1 MSARM
6 KRKHYLIDKDFQLG
20 FIFKFCVIV
29 IFSSLV
35 IGGLVFFLTRNS
47 TTVAIENTRVSV
59 KSTAD
64 FILPVLVLTVV
75 VVAFFSTLVLSAMA
89 LIISHRIVGPLYRLR
104 KGIDVL
110 KDGDFTNE
118 FHVRNKDNLKDLA
131 KSLSGMSG
139 ELRNRHVE
147 LKKKSEQLKEFL
159 KERNYNLSFEDKER
173 FLGMLEEIDGVLRFF
188 KV

>member
-20 FIFKFCVIV
+20 FILKFCVII

-35 IGGLVFFLTRNS
+35 IGGLVFYLTRNS

-64 FILPVLVLTVV
+64 FILPVLVLTVA
-75 VVAFFSTLVLSAMA
+75 VVAFFSTLVLSVTA

-110 KDGDFTNE
+110 RDGDFTKE

-131 KSLSGMSG
+131 KSLTEMSG
-139 ELRNRHVE
+139 ELRNRHID
-147 LKKKSEQLKEFL
+147 LKKKSGQLKEFL
-159 KERNYNLSFEDKER
+159 KERNYNLSFDDKER
-173 FLGMLEEIDGVLRFF
+173 FSEMLEEIDGILRFF